1 MFDPFQGLNDLL
13 ARYAD
18 ACPTPEP
25 SANFMPGVWRKIEA
39 RRGFLYQLQ
48 AYSRRMA
55 ATAAAFSLLLIVL
68 HFVPMQAGLDVYNMT
83 YMDALEEDSTSELM
97 AYAPTSSPDS
107 ATEDLQ

>member
-55 ATAAAFSLLLIVL
+55 ATAAALSLLLIVL
-68 HFVPMQAGLDVYNMT
+68 HFAPMQASREVYNMT
-83 YMDALEEDSTSELM
+83 YMDTLEEDSTTELM
-97 AYAPTSSPDS
+97 AYAPSSS
-107 ATEDLQ
+107 ADGAPEDLQ